1 MAAWNQAAGQ
11 MTSTT
16 GIAADVEQLAA
27 SYQVGVPVQMY
38 RPTMPLAGYC
48 ALTAFTFV
56 GLVMACTG
64 MIGTL
69 IALLAPRL
77 VSFFGVSIIWG
88 PLFIAAFGFVLLSLA
103 ALGWR
108 SQLRGSKAYECTERF
123 LEVDKDGAVKA
134 AVRWDQMQVLWH
146 RIGVTSSGLIGASGS
161 RNTYLQDTYSVGM
174 ANGVEINVEY
184 ARLWKRIEGEFVRR
198 HFLQALALF
207 NAGQR
212 VPFNSV
218 SVSQQGVSK
227 ETLYRPGS
235 TSMISLQNLAH
246 VKIRSMELCFEVGEL
261 FYRQRCYESLF
272 PRRRMCACW
281 RRC

>member
-1 MAAWNQAAGQ
+1 MNRRCSRSIDTHVRLRRRFLVRIRADEIGLYKKGGKPMAAWNQAAGQ

-16 GIAADVEQLAA
+16 GIAADIEQLAA

-48 ALTAFTFV
+48 ALTAFTLV

-77 VSFFGVSIIWG
+77 VSFFGVSIIWW
-88 PLFIAAFGFVLLSLA
+88 PLFIAASGFVLLSLA

-108 SQLRGSKAYECTERF
+108 SQLRGSKAYECTEGV
-123 LEVDKDGAVKA
+123 LEVDKRGAVKA

-146 RIGVTSSGLIGASGS
+146 RIGVASSGQIGVSGS

-174 ANGVEINVEY
+174 ANGVEINVDY

-198 HFLQALALF
+198 HFLQ
-207 NAGQR
+207 
-212 VPFNSV
+212 
-218 SVSQQGVSK
+218 
-227 ETLYRPGS
+227 
-235 TSMISLQNLAH
+235 
-246 VKIRSMELCFEVGEL
+246 
-261 FYRQRCYESLF
+261 
-272 PRRRMCACW
+272 
-281 RRC
+281 